1 MVIAGNKAEATMLT
15 TGEKTRMT
23 LSHGVFGE
31 TDPEIVKMTGESV
44 YTVEARYPVRERE
57 RVLHG
62 VVTKDGFSLVFHTF
76 VGLWELDWVTEEE
89 AERLANEGDLILAP
103 SSSYPLEPER
113 QGKLL
118 WITGLPL
125 SKIHQI
131 CPPKIIPGPPGL
143 GKSTTAQL
151 LSREHGYVYYEGDC
165 FWALRNPYV
174 PVDAKEATLAQ
185 LSQTKL
191 IGEGLEERREIAAGV
206 TRYFFTETK
215 IDPKT
220 DFTVTREYMA
230 KIAGQPFDDEMIEKG
245 FAAMC
250 SDIARERR
258 RMGGDWVIASV
269 LDNKKIR
276 KFVRYFH

>member
-89 AERLANEGDLILAP
+89 AERLANEGDPIHAP

-131 CPPKIIPGPPGL
+131 CPPKNYSRTPWPWQVNHC
-143 GKSTTAQL
+143 TAAEQ
-151 LSREHGYVYYEGDC
+151 RAWVRV
-165 FWALRNPYV
+165 LR
-174 PVDAKEATLAQ
+174 
-185 LSQTKL
+185 
-191 IGEGLEERREIAAGV
+191 G
-206 TRYFFTETK
+206 
-215 IDPKT
+215 
-220 DFTVTREYMA
+220 
-230 KIAGQPFDDEMIEKG
+230 
-245 FAAMC
+245 
-250 SDIARERR
+250 
-258 RMGGDWVIASV
+258 
-269 LDNKKIR
+269 
-276 KFVRYFH
+276 